1 LRAIICAPPD
11 GLCGRPSRWAAAA
24 LAYRYQTRPGQLT
37 EARAQS
43 FDADYA
49 QALTELRENP
59 AGFGAA
65 TPEVACILWRWR
77 AMNRRAESATK
88 GGQRAL
94 GHYHQYVANY
104 LARRRG

>member
-1 LRAIICAPPD
+1 MGYAEGQAD
-11 GLCGRPSRWAAAA
+11 GLAAA
-24 LAYRYQTRPGQLT
+24 LAYRYQLRPGQLT

-65 TPEVACILWRWR
+65 TPEVARTL
-77 AMNRRAESATK
+77 RR
-88 GGQRAL
+88 
-94 GHYHQYVANY
+94 
-104 LARRRG
+104 

>member
-1 LRAIICAPPD
+1 MGYAEGQAD
-11 GLCGRPSRWAAAA
+11 GLAAA
-24 LAYRYQTRPGQLT
+24 LAYRYQLRPGQLT

-43 FDADYA
+43 FHADYA

-65 TPEVACILWRWR
+65 TPEVARILWRWR
-77 AMNRRAESATK
+77 ALNRRAESAAK
-88 GGQRAL
+88 GRPCPL

>member
-1 LRAIICAPPD
+1 MICATPD

-37 EARAQS
+37 EAWAQS

-65 TPEVACILWRWR
+65 TPEVACILSRWQS
-77 AMNRRAESATK
+77 MNRPAENAAK

-104 LARRRG
+104 LAKRRG